1 MLFALSNLKIFF
13 LVLFEFYLG
22 VCGSG
27 IDEWFSPCIFDHFCL
42 VLLGCLLSELMKY
55 LRIERHLAAT
65 TGTNFAVL
73 I

>member
-1 MLFALSNLKIFF
+1 MLFGLSNLKCFC
-13 LVLFEFYLG
+13 LG
-22 VCGSG
+22 S
-27 IDEWFSPCIFDHFCL
+27 WFSPCIFFFDHSCL

-55 LRIERHLAAT
+55 LHIERHLAAK

>member
-1 MLFALSNLKIFF
+1 MLKLLPWFF
-13 LVLFEFYLG
+13 FEFNFG

-55 LRIERHLAAT
+55 LLIERHLAAK